1 MDTIA
6 NRLRVEIARCGWSLG
21 ETARR
26 SGIDIGHLSRFVH
39 GKTGIS
45 LDNAQILADLF
56 DLVLVH
62 RSEVKQGK
70 GRKPKGKR

>member
-6 NRLRVEIARCGWSLG
+6 NRLRLEIARCGWSLN
-21 ETARR
+21 EVARR
-26 SGIDIGHLSRFVH
+26 SGIDVGHLCRFVH

-45 LDNAQILADLF
+45 LDNAQVLVDLF
-56 DLVLVH
+56 DLVLVP
-62 RSEVKQGK
+62 RSEVKQGR